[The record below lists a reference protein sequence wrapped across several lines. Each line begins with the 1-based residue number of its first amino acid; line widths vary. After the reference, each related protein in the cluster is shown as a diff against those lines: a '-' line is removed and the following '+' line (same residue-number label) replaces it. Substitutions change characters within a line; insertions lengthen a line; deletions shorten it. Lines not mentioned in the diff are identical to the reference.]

1 MWFLLC
7 PYIKNRKRVSRH
19 AEDNS
24 CSVWNVLKVV
34 ITVILVASIIIL
46 GLVTFWSLQQ
56 IKDLRDQLNSCKF
69 HIDINHML
77 CLLKQRRQIKIEK
90 KSPAEGSQQVYL
102 KGAFFTVSALY
113 IGCVCWNDMH
123 FVSLWLAGSAHHA
136 FMQSKSKKR
145 VRGMKETTAHF

>member
-90 KSPAEGSQQVYL
+90 KSPAEGSQQTGISKRCLFYSVCVIHWLCMLEWYAL
-102 KGAFFTVSALY
+102 CFLVTSWVSTS
-113 IGCVCWNDMH
+113 CDN
-123 FVSLWLAGSAHHA
+123 
-136 FMQSKSKKR
+136 K
-145 VRGMKETTAHF
+145 